1 MAKPVELE
9 VANGVGELRINR
21 PERRNALDNDAI
33 ACFLECLAK
42 VRRSASV
49 ALVISGEG
57 PKAFCAGSDL
67 KALAAYSAEDAEYH
81 TYLFQTLTEA
91 VDELP
96 CATIAAI
103 EGACL
108 GGGLEI
114 ALGCDY
120 RIAADNSRL
129 GFPEITVGALPT
141 AGGTVRA
148 PRAIGLA
155 RTREM
160 MLFGEPVDP
169 VTALQ
174 WGLVSQLAPA
184 GDVKKLAMEKAAGL
198 AAKTGRD
205 TVMLLKAMLVS
216 GAGLAAR
223 PGQSLAYLGDFALVR
238 SESFQK
244 GVAGWKDKDRQ

>member
-1 MAKPVELE
+1 MANSIELKIADG
-9 VANGVGELRINR
+9 VANLRIDR

-33 ACFLECLAK
+33 ECFLDCLAR
-42 VRRSASV
+42 VRRSSTI

-57 PKAFCAGSDL
+57 TKAFCAGSDL
-67 KALAAYSAEDAEYH
+67 KALSAYSAQDAEYH
-81 TYLFQTLTEA
+81 TYLFQKLAEE

-120 RIAADNSRL
+120 RISADNSRL

-174 WGLVSQLAPA
+174 WGLISQVAPA
-184 GDVKKLAMEKAAGL
+184 GTVVSLANEKATTL
-198 AAKTGRD
+198 ARTTNRD
-205 TVMLLKAMLVS
+205 TVMLLKTMLVS

-244 GVAGWKDKDRQ
+244 GVAGWKN